1 MFKKFSLLLVSIVV
15 ILSVVTVYVL
25 FNNLVALTEKGH
37 PFSLADIYYLFSK
50 MLGISIVLL
59 GSGVSIINRIA
70 RNTKLLFN
78 LQLNVLKKV
87 EHGDYASRVPIVS
100 NDEFSLIARQT
111 NQMIEGLKERE
122 FIRDTFGRYVTEEV
136 RDLILSQ
143 KIPLNGEVRTVTIL
157 FSDIRDFSTYSE
169 SRHPREV
176 IAKINAYFAEMTEA
190 IHKNG
195 GIVLEYL
202 GDGIEAVFGAPSP
215 VHNHGER
222 AIQSALE
229 MRTKLMS
236 LNQHWERKNDTPLK
250 HGIGIHTGE
259 VVAGIVGPPSRLS
272 YKMIGDTVNLAARI
286 QELTKTFDS
295 DILISGDTYLSLNN
309 QFNTRCFG
317 TVTVRGKKIET
328 DIYGV
333 L

>member
-1 MFKKFSLLLVSIVV
+1 MFKKIKLLLVSIIV

-25 FNNLVALTEKGH
+25 FNNLVALAEKKH
-37 PFSLADIYYLFSK
+37 PLSLTDIYCLFSK
-50 MLGISIVLL
+50 MLAISIVLL
-59 GSGVSIINRIA
+59 VSGVSIINRIA

-87 EHGDYASRVPIVS
+87 EQGDYASRVPIVS
-100 NDEFSLIARQT
+100 NDEFSLIACQT

-122 FIRDTFGRYVTEEV
+122 FIRDSFGRYVTEEV
-136 RDLILSQ
+136 RDLILSE

-176 IAKINAYFAEMTEA
+176 IAKINAYFAEMTEV

-215 VHNHGER
+215 VQNHGER

-236 LNQHWERKNDTPLK
+236 LNQHWKRKNDTPLK

-295 DILISGDTYLSLNN
+295 DILISGDTYLSAKD
-309 QFNTRCFG
+309 QFNTRYLER
-317 TVTVRGKKIET
+317 VTVRGKKIET
-328 DIYGV
+328 EIYGV